1 MLATDDG
8 ILAQLNIVSRK
19 LQMQLNNELMPLQLT
34 ASNYYFLL
42 KLNLVGQITQD
53 QLFHQ
58 IYLSPSNVTRRL
70 DELIRLGLVKK
81 TRATDDKRS
90 WNISLT
96 NKGTRLIPALKHV
109 LAHINQESLGA
120 LSAAQ
125 VDAFT
130 ESLVQIA
137 VSLT

>member
-42 KLNLVGQITQD
+42 KLNLVGQMTQD

-120 LSAAQ
+120 LSSAQ